1 MTREQIKL
9 AITNIIVSIL
19 KHDNFEV
26 NDETTASDIEGWNSL
41 THMMIINE
49 IEVNFKVTFKLKEL
63 NKLNC
68 IGDLIS
74 LVQLKLEQ
82 S

>member
-1 MTREQIKL
+1 MTREQIKVT
-9 AITNIIVSIL
+9 ITNIIVSIL
-19 KHDNFEV
+19 KHDNFKLK
-26 NDETTASDIEGWNSL
+26 DETTASDIEGWNSL

-49 IEVNFKVTFKLKEL
+49 IEVSFKITFKLKEL

-74 LVQLKLEQ
+74 LVQIKTEE